1 MNPHMCGCRPRS
13 QTSALPLTGTEVSNT
28 STNPVCDKDTD
39 PDLAPAA
46 AQAHTMPGT
55 RWQHMLLR
63 SVGST
68 ALGHQEI
75 CMWRPRSWESLWPLG
90 ATQAVEISPETVVGP
105 QTQTCPW
112 QQSRPGCH
120 HGPRRHCRSPR
131 SAWPKWQ
138 HVPQTQTCPQVA
150 AQTPGI
156 HSALYG
162 NRSQLYQHGPCLW

>member
-1 MNPHMCGCRPRS
+1 MTKTRTQTWPQLQLRPI
-13 QTSALPLTGTEVSNT
+13 P
-28 STNPVCDKDTD
+28 C
-39 PDLAPAA
+39 LAPGGS
-46 AQAHTMPGT
+46 TCYSDLYGPI
-55 RWQHMLLR
+55 
-63 SVGST
+63 SST

-131 SAWPKWQ
+131 SAWPSGSMSPKHKHAPRWQ
-138 HVPQTQTCPQVA
+138 PRPQESTQPYMVTGANYTNTDPV
-150 AQTPGI
+150 
-156 HSALYG
+156 YG
-162 NRSQLYQHGPCLW
+162 RVTDSLLLLNGVL